1 MAATDHDPEPAQ
13 LAKALVAFSVDG
25 AFPEEGIST
34 LVVNPSALPAAIQA
48 LGEAKATLQVGRPP
62 FSEIGRPPTD
72 R

>member
-34 LVVNPSALPAAIQA
+34 LVVDPSALPAAIQA
-48 LGEAKATLQVGRPP
+48 LGEAKATLQVGVLLFRDSLPP
-62 FSEIGRPPTD
+62 Y
-72 R
+72 